1 MKYKYTLRLVT
12 SGIFIALATV
22 LSLIV
27 IFKLPYGGSITLLSM
42 LPIMV
47 LGYMYGIKWGLLCG
61 TVYGVVQALLGASMS
76 SAFAGLSGF
85 YVFLMALIDY
95 LIAFAVLGTSGMF
108 KGRIKNHTIAFLGGS
123 IVAGL
128 LRLLAHFSSGVIL
141 WGSYAEWFFGADNM
155 NNAFGNTVLNN
166 FSGIGLAIIYS
177 IVYNGSYMIPE
188 IIITVIGIIIIMKIK
203 PLRKQIVQA

>member
-108 KGRIKNHTIAFLGGS
+108 KGRIKNHTIAFVGGS

-155 NNAFGNTVLNN
+155 NNAFGNTILNN

>member
-61 TVYGVVQALLGASMS
+61 AVYGVVQALLGASMS

-108 KGRIKNHTIAFLGGS
+108 KGRIKNHTIAFVGGS

>member
-108 KGRIKNHTIAFLGGS
+108 KGRIKNHTIAFVGGS